1 MKRRDGHADP
11 LAPANAT
18 VANPVKGIAA
28 AIGAVAVFSF
38 TGGVTF
44 PLLSFIM
51 ERNGAS
57 PTLIGLNGA
66 MMPLGIICG
75 AFIVPALARRYGA
88 FFLCMGSF
96 VAVSVFIL
104 GLALTRNF
112 DLWFPLRFALG
123 VAINFLFIFSET
135 WINQLAPPHI
145 RGRIMGLYVT
155 IAAAGFTLG
164 PVLLSIIGS
173 EGYGAFAVAILSPFA
188 ALPVLL
194 WARHQLPDGFKDSPA
209 ASFMVFARAAPM
221 LLLLVGVVALYDQT
235 LLTLFPVYGLGAGLG
250 EVQTNWALSVA
261 VSGNMLLQLPLGW
274 LADKFDRRLIAIVLA
289 AATAAGLALLPQVIG
304 TFWGWPLLF
313 AIGATGFGGF
323 TIAMV
328 ELGDKFTG
336 PMLLTGNSA
345 FAVMWGIGGLAGP
358 PVAGAAMDAYGID
371 GFPFTLAV
379 LFAILAVGLIW
390 RPLVLT
396 VFSKSGSS

>member
-1 MKRRDGHADP
+1 MKRRDGHAEP
-11 LAPANAT
+11 LAPANET

-51 ERNGAS
+51 NRNGAS
-57 PTLIGLNGA
+57 PTLIGLSGA

-88 FFLCMGSF
+88 FFLCLGSYIA
-96 VAVSVFIL
+96 VAVLIL
-104 GLALTRNF
+104 GLALTRDF

-164 PVLLSIIGS
+164 PVLLSVIGS
-173 EGYGAFAVAILSPFA
+173 EGYGAFTVAIFSPFA
-188 ALPVLL
+188 ALPLLL
-194 WARHQLPDGFKDSPA
+194 WARPQLPDGFKDSPA
-209 ASFMVFARAAPM
+209 GSFMVFARAAPM
-221 LLLLVGVVALYDQT
+221 LLLLVGIVALYDQT

-250 EVQTNWALSVA
+250 EVQTNWALSVMI
-261 VSGNMLLQLPLGW
+261 SGNMLLQLPLGW
-274 LADKFDRRLIAIVLA
+274 LADKIDRRYIVVVLA
-289 AATAAGLALLPQVIG
+289 VTTAAGFAVLPLAIG

-336 PMLLTGNSA
+336 TMLLTGNSA
-345 FAVMWGIGGLAGP
+345 FAVMWGLGGLLGP
-358 PVAGAAMDAYGID
+358 PVAGAAMDVYGID
-371 GFPFTLAV
+371 GFPLTLMV
-379 LFAILAVGLIW
+379 LFGILALALTW
-390 RPLVLT
+390 RPLVQ
-396 VFSKSGSS
+396 SKNSSSSHL